1 MITGLV
7 EIFEV
12 VSFDVERGGSV
23 SLQVRV
29 CEWL

>member
-7 EIFEV
+7 GMFEA
-12 VSFDVERGGSV
+12 VSVGVERGGSV